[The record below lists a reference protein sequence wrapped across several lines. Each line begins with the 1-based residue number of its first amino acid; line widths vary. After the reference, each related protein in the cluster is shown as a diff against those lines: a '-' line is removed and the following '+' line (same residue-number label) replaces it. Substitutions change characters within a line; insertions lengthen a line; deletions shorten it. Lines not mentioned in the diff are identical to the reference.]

1 MGGGRP
7 AQEAEDL
14 AVAAVAY
21 DGKDPYYL
29 DTLAL
34 VKHRLGRDR
43 DAAVDAEKAIAM
55 DSETPGFYLRLGDI
69 RAALGETAAA
79 RAAWQKALSLDP
91 PNAYLEPT
99 WDAAAIRKTLD
110 ALPP

>member
-1 MGGGRP
+1 M
-7 AQEAEDL
+7 Q
-14 AVAAVAY
+14 
-21 DGKDPYYL
+21 
-29 DTLAL
+29 
-34 VKHRLGRDR
+34 HRLGHDR
-43 DAAVDAEKAIAM
+43 EAAADSEKAIAM

-91 PNAYLEPT
+91 PNVYEEPE
-99 WDAAAIRKTLD
+99 WDAEAIRRKLD